1 MAAVAIPLMILSAY
15 GSIKA
20 GEDKKKYYNQQA
32 AMTRIETERAAI
44 KYEFQ
49 ANQILQRTNAAN
61 AAVIAR
67 GFAGGV
73 NAFDGSAGLIQAVN
87 STRGGKEFAF
97 ALSGAEA
104 QRRNGLIQASLYEDA
119 GATALRTGYFDA
131 AGKLGMAAASAG
143 SAGGAPSGPA
153 PVTDMSTPYS
163 MG

>member
-20 GEDKKKYYNQQA
+20 GQDKKKYYDQQA
-32 AMTRIETERAAI
+32 AVTRIETERAAI

-87 STRGGKEFAF
+87 NTRGGKEFAF
-97 ALSGAEA
+97 ALSGAEG
-104 QRRNGLIQASLYEDA
+104 QRRNGLIQASLYQDA
-119 GATALRTGYFDA
+119 GATAEQTGYFDA
-131 AGKLGMAAASAG
+131 AGKLGMAAASYG
-143 SAGGAPSGPA
+143 SMGGAPSGGGTGGA
-153 PVTDMSTPYS
+153 AY
-163 MG
+163 GGGA

>member
-97 ALSGAEA
+97 TLSASEG

-131 AGKLGMAAASAG
+131 AGKLGMAAASYG
-143 SAGGAPSGPA
+143 SLGGAPSSGGGTGGA
-153 PVTDMSTPYS
+153 AL
-163 MG
+163 GGGG